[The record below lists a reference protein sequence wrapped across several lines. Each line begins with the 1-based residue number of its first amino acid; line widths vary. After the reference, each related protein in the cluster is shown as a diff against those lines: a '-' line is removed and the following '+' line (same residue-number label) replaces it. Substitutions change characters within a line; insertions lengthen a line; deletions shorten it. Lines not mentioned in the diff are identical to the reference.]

1 MVQVDP
7 KYIALK
13 FNECIN
19 SQDLN
24 GLVNLMTEDHCFI
37 DISEELHEGR
47 EKMRK
52 EWKNFFSL
60 YPDYQNVFDR
70 DIRFG

>member
-24 GLVNLMTEDHCFI
+24 SLVNLMTEDHCFI
-37 DISEELHEGR
+37 DILEELHEGR
-47 EKMRK
+47 EKM
-52 EWKNFFSL
+52 
-60 YPDYQNVFDR
+60 
-70 DIRFG
+70 